1 MFTSKH
7 NANFSMTNP
16 CLSIVPAGKLGTALQ
31 IALICINATQIRFI
45 HTPSFTQLT
54 LPVLTP
60 TKYKAISPLKSNLL
74 CYPVIPSY
82 EFKFFI
88 IISLKK
94 TYLVINTATSW
105 WFGLESPLGFM
116 FFCHLQKLES
126 VWSAWWIIFSSFCKG
141 LQQCYSNKTPLE
153 AMITC

>member
-1 MFTSKH
+1 
-7 NANFSMTNP
+7 MTNP

-31 IALICINATQIRFI
+31 IALTCINATQVTFI
-45 HTPSFTQLT
+45 HTPSFTRLT

-94 TYLVINTATSW
+94 HLPGYQHGYIMMIWTGVTFRIHVL
-105 WFGLESPLGFM
+105 LPLAETGKCMVSMMNNF
-116 FFCHLQKLES
+116 
-126 VWSAWWIIFSSFCKG
+126 
-141 LQQCYSNKTPLE
+141 
-153 AMITC
+153 